1 MRTLGTGHDGRPRAR
16 LATGGAFRPMNFASD
31 NVVGASAPIL
41 EAIVRH
47 NGGAMPA
54 YGADPL
60 TLGLTPRFRALFE
73 HPDLAVFPVATGTA
87 ANALALSVMVPPFG
101 LCLCHEEA
109 HVMEDECGAP
119 EFYTHGAKLQGL
131 PGAGGKIA
139 PETLDRFLGGLTRHV
154 KQMPPRALTLSQ
166 LTESGQVYTV
176 DEIAAL
182 SRIAHAH
189 GLTVHMDG
197 ARFANA
203 LAALG
208 CTPAEMTWRAGIDIL
223 SFGAS
228 KNGALAA
235 EAILVFRPDLSET
248 LDFRRKRAGHILS
261 KGRFI
266 AAQLDAYLGDDHWIA
281 NARHANRMAARLAAG
296 LSGLPG
302 VRLAW
307 PVQGNEVFPILP
319 ARLDTALREG
329 GALYYDWASRSL
341 PAGEAVRE
349 DERMIR
355 LITAFS
361 TAEAEVEAFLA
372 LARRSV

>member
-1 MRTLGTGHDGRPRAR
+1 
-16 LATGGAFRPMNFASD
+16 MNFASD
-31 NVVGASAPIL
+31 NVVGASAPVL

-60 TLGLTPRFRALFE
+60 TLGLTPRFRQLFD
-73 HPDLAVFPVATGTA
+73 HPDLAIFPVATGTA

-119 EFYTHGAKLQGL
+119 EFYTHGAKLHGL
-131 PGAGGKIA
+131 PGTGGTIA
-139 PETLDRFLGGLTRHV
+139 PDTLDRFLGGLTRHV

-176 DEIAAL
+176 EEITRL
-182 SRIAHAH
+182 SRVAHAH

-203 LAALG
+203 LVASG
-208 CTPAEMTWRAGIDIL
+208 CSPAEMTWRAGIDIL

-235 EAILVFRPDLSET
+235 EAVVVFRPDLAET

-261 KGRFI
+261 KGRFL
-266 AAQLDAYLGDDHWIA
+266 AAQLDAYLADDHWLA
-281 NARHANRMAARLAAG
+281 NAAHANRMAARLAAG
-296 LSGLPG
+296 LAEIPG

-307 PVQGNEVFPILP
+307 PVRGNELFPIVP
-319 ARLDTALREG
+319 VALDQALRQG
-329 GALYYDWASRSL
+329 GAVYYDWASRSL
-341 PAGEAVRE
+341 PAGETVRE
-349 DERMIR
+349 GERMIR

-361 TAEAEVEAFLA
+361 TTGTEVEEFLA
-372 LARRSV
+372 LARRAG

>member
-1 MRTLGTGHDGRPRAR
+1 
-16 LATGGAFRPMNFASD
+16 MNFASD

-60 TLGLTPRFRALFE
+60 TLGLTPRFRALFQHE
-73 HPDLAVFPVATGTA
+73 DLAVFPVATGTA
-87 ANALALSVMVPPFG
+87 ANALALAVMVPPFG

-119 EFYTHGAKLQGL
+119 EFYTHGAKLHGL
-131 PGAGGKIA
+131 PGTGGKIA
-139 PETLDRFLGGLTRHV
+139 PDTLDGFLSGLTRHV

-176 DEIAAL
+176 EEIAAL
-182 SRIAHAH
+182 CRIAHGH

-203 LAALG
+203 LSALG
-208 CTPAEMTWRAGIDIL
+208 CSPAEMTWRAGIDIL

-235 EAILVFRPDLSET
+235 EAILVFRQDLADT
-248 LDFRRKRAGHILS
+248 LEYRRKRAGHILS
-261 KGRFI
+261 KGRFL
-266 AAQLDAYLGDDHWIA
+266 AAQLEAYLADDHWLA
-281 NARHANRMAARLAAG
+281 NAAHANRMAARLAEG
-296 LSGLPG
+296 LGRIPG

-307 PVQGNEVFPILP
+307 PVQGNELFPILP
-319 ARLDTALREG
+319 DGLDEALRRG
-329 GALYYDWASRSL
+329 GALYYDWTSRSL
-341 PAGEAVRE
+341 PAGEAVRAGE
-349 DERMIR
+349 AVIR

-361 TAEAEVEAFLA
+361 TTPEEVEDFLA
-372 LARRSV
+372 LARRAA

>member
-1 MRTLGTGHDGRPRAR
+1 
-16 LATGGAFRPMNFASD
+16 MNFASD
-31 NVVGASAPIL
+31 NVVGASAPVL

-60 TLGLTPRFRALFE
+60 TLGLTPRFRAVFD
-73 HPDLAVFPVATGTA
+73 HPELAVFPVATGTA

-101 LCLCHEEA
+101 LCVCHEEA

-119 EFYTHGAKLQGL
+119 EFYTHGAKLHGL
-131 PGAGGKIA
+131 PGTGGKIEA
-139 PETLDRFLGGLTRHV
+139 DTLDAFLSGLTRHV

-176 DEIAAL
+176 EEISGLA
-182 SRIAHAH
+182 RIAHAH
-189 GLTVHMDG
+189 GLTVHLDG

-203 LAALG
+203 LVSLN
-208 CTPAEMTWRAGIDIL
+208 CSPAEMTWRAGIDVL

-235 EAILVFRPDLSET
+235 EAILVFRPDLAET

-261 KGRFI
+261 KGRFL
-266 AAQLDAYLGDDHWIA
+266 AAQLDAYLEGDHWLE
-281 NARHANRMAARLAAG
+281 NAAHANRMAARLAAG
-296 LSGLPG
+296 LSEIPG

-307 PVQGNEVFPILP
+307 PVRGNELFPILP
-319 ARLDTALREG
+319 AGLDAALRRG
-329 GALYYDWASRSL
+329 GAVYYDWASRSL
-341 PAGEAVRE
+341 PAGERVRE
-349 DERMIR
+349 GERMIR

-361 TAEAEVEAFLA
+361 TTEAEVEEFLA
-372 LARRSV
+372 LARRAQG

>member
-1 MRTLGTGHDGRPRAR
+1 
-16 LATGGAFRPMNFASD
+16 MNFASD
-31 NVVGASAPIL
+31 NVVGASAPVL
-41 EAIVRH
+41 EAILRH

-73 HPDLAVFPVATGTA
+73 HADLSVFPVTTGTA

-119 EFYTHGAKLQGL
+119 EFYTHGAKLHGL
-131 PGAGGKIA
+131 SGPGGKIA
-139 PETLDRFLGGLTRHV
+139 PDTLDRFLSGLPRHV
-154 KQMPPRALTLSQ
+154 KQMPARALTLSQ
-166 LTESGQVYTV
+166 LTESGQVYAV
-176 DEIAAL
+176 EEIAAL
-182 SRIAHAH
+182 ARIAHAH

-203 LAALG
+203 LVALG
-208 CTPAEMTWRAGIDIL
+208 CPPAEMTWRAGIDIL

-235 EAILVFRPDLSET
+235 EAIVVFRPDLAET
-248 LDFRRKRAGHILS
+248 LEFRRKRAGHILS
-261 KGRFI
+261 KGRFL
-266 AAQLDAYLGDDHWIA
+266 AAQLDAYLDGDHWRA
-281 NARHANRMAARLAAG
+281 NAAHANRMAARLAAG
-296 LSGLPG
+296 LAEIPG

-319 ARLDTALREG
+319 AGLDAALRRAG
-329 GALYYDWASRSL
+329 VVYHAWTSRSL
-341 PAGEAVRE
+341 AEGDRVGEG
-349 DERMIR
+349 ERMIR
-355 LITAFS
+355 LIAAFS
-361 TAEAEVEAFLA
+361 TTEAEVEDFLV
-372 LARRSV
+372 LARRAA

>member
-1 MRTLGTGHDGRPRAR
+1 
-16 LATGGAFRPMNFASD
+16 MNFASD

-60 TLGLTPRFRALFE
+60 TLGLTPRFRALFQHE
-73 HPDLAVFPVATGTA
+73 DLAVFPVATGTA
-87 ANALALSVMVPPFG
+87 ANALALAVMVPPFG

-119 EFYTHGAKLQGL
+119 EFYTHGAKLHGL
-131 PGAGGKIA
+131 PGTGGKIA
-139 PETLDRFLGGLTRHV
+139 PDTLDGFLSGLTRHV

-176 DEIAAL
+176 EEIAAL
-182 SRIAHAH
+182 CRIAHGH

-203 LAALG
+203 LSALG
-208 CTPAEMTWRAGIDIL
+208 CSPAEMTWRAGIDIL

-235 EAILVFRPDLSET
+235 EAILVFRQDLADT
-248 LDFRRKRAGHILS
+248 LEYRRKRAGHILS
-261 KGRFI
+261 KGRFL
-266 AAQLDAYLGDDHWIA
+266 AAQLEAYLADDHWLA
-281 NARHANRMAARLAAG
+281 NAAHANRMAARLAEG
-296 LSGLPG
+296 LGRIPG

-307 PVQGNEVFPILP
+307 PVQGNELFPILP
-319 ARLDTALREG
+319 DGLDEALRRG
-329 GALYYDWASRSL
+329 GALYYDWTSRSL
-341 PAGEAVRE
+341 PAGEAVRAGE
-349 DERMIR
+349 GE
-355 LITAFS
+355 
-361 TAEAEVEAFLA
+361 EVLDLLRRGREGGDQADHR
-372 LARRSV
+372 LARAHRL

>member
-1 MRTLGTGHDGRPRAR
+1 MVT
-16 LATGGAFRPMNFASD
+16 PMNFASD
-31 NVVGASAPIL
+31 NVVGASAPVL

-54 YGADPL
+54 YGADPV
-60 TLGLTPRFRALFE
+60 TLGLTPRFRTLFD
-73 HPDLAVFPVATGTA
+73 HSDLAVFPVATGTA

-119 EFYTHGAKLQGL
+119 EFYTHGAKLHGL
-131 PGAGGKIA
+131 PGAGGKISA
-139 PETLDRFLGGLTRHV
+139 DTLDNFLSGLTRHV

-166 LTESGQVYTV
+166 LTESGQVYTIE
-176 DEIAAL
+176 EISGL
-182 SRIAHAH
+182 SRIAHDH
-189 GLTVHMDG
+189 GIAVHMDG

-203 LAALG
+203 LQALG
-208 CTPAEMTWRAGIDIL
+208 CSPAEMTWRAGIDIL

-235 EAILVFRPDLSET
+235 EAILVFRPDLAET
-248 LDFRRKRAGHILS
+248 LEYRRKRAGHILS
-261 KGRFI
+261 KGRFL
-266 AAQLDAYLGDDHWIA
+266 AAQLDAYLDNDHWLT
-281 NARHANRMAARLAAG
+281 NAAHANRMAARLAAG
-296 LSGLPG
+296 LSEVPG

-307 PVQGNEVFPILP
+307 PVRGNELFPILP
-319 ARLDTALREG
+319 AGLDAALRRG
-329 GALYYDWASRSL
+329 GAVYYDWTSRSL

-349 DERMIR
+349 GERMIR

-361 TAEAEVEAFLA
+361 TSAAEVEQFLE
-372 LARRSV
+372 LARRARG

>member
-1 MRTLGTGHDGRPRAR
+1 
-16 LATGGAFRPMNFASD
+16 
-31 NVVGASAPIL
+31 
-41 EAIVRH
+41 
-47 NGGAMPA
+47 
-54 YGADPL
+54 
-60 TLGLTPRFRALFE
+60 
-73 HPDLAVFPVATGTA
+73 
-87 ANALALSVMVPPFG
+87 
-101 LCLCHEEA
+101 
-109 HVMEDECGAP
+109 
-119 EFYTHGAKLQGL
+119 
-131 PGAGGKIA
+131 
-139 PETLDRFLGGLTRHV
+139 
-154 KQMPPRALTLSQ
+154 MPPRALTLSQ

-176 DEIAAL
+176 EEIAAL

-189 GLTVHMDG
+189 GLAVHMDG

-203 LAALG
+203 LAGLT

-235 EAILVFRPDLSET
+235 EAILVFRPDLAET

-261 KGRFI
+261 KGRFL
-266 AAQLDAYLGDDHWIA
+266 AAQLDAYLADDHWLA

-296 LSGLPG
+296 LSEMRG

-307 PVQGNEVFPILP
+307 PVQGNELFPILP
-319 ARLDTALREG
+319 ARLDSALRDG

-361 TAEAEVEAFLA
+361 TTEAEVEAFLA
-372 LARRSV
+372 LARRSA